1 MLALKKIFLNSLKQK
16 MWILV
21 VNIVFDETILN
32 KRQLVGKNFV
42 TYMDNENLEWRKKLE
57 NENMK

>member
-1 MLALKKIFLNSLKQK
+1 

-42 TYMDNENLEWRKKLE
+42 TYMDNENLE
-57 NENMK
+57 